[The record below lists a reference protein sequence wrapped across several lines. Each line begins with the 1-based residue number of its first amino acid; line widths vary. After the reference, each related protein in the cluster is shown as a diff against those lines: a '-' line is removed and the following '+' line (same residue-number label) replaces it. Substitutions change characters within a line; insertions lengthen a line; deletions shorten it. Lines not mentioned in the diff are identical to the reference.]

1 MMSIEDQKAIIIEKV
16 KQVNDIDLINAIE
29 SMLEFA
35 SKKDVL
41 IEIYDE
47 HQKLVM
53 DRFEKVR
60 QNPERLL
67 DLEEAQKIL
76 NEE

>member
-1 MMSIEDQKAIIIEKV
+1 MSIEDQKAIIIEKV
-16 KQVNDIDLINAIE
+16 KHVNDIDLINAIQ

-53 DRFEKVR
+53 DRFDKVR

-67 DLEEAQKIL
+67 DWEEAQKIL

>member
-1 MMSIEDQKAIIIEKV
+1 V
-16 KQVNDIDLINAIE
+16 KDFYHTNAIQE
-29 SMLEFA
+29 
-35 SKKDVL
+35 
-41 IEIYDE
+41 E

-60 QNPERLL
+60 ENPERLL
-67 DLEEAQKIL
+67 DWEEAQKIL

>member
-1 MMSIEDQKAIIIEKV
+1 MSIEDQKAIIIEKV
-16 KQVNDIDLINAIE
+16 KQVKDIDLINAIE

-67 DLEEAQKIL
+67 DWEEAQKIL

>member
-29 SMLEFA
+29 SMLEYA
-35 SKKDVL
+35 SKKDVS

-60 QNPERLL
+60 QDPERLL

>member
-1 MMSIEDQKAIIIEKV
+1 V
-16 KQVNDIDLINAIE
+16 KDFYHTNAIQN
-29 SMLEFA
+29 MLDFVF
-35 SKKDVL
+35 KKDIL
-41 IEIYDE
+41 IEIPDE

-60 QNPERLL
+60 QDPERLL
-67 DLEEAQKIL
+67 DWEEAQKIL

>member
-1 MMSIEDQKAIIIEKV
+1 MNIEDQKAIIIEKV

-29 SMLEFA
+29 SMLEYA
-35 SKKDVL
+35 SKKDVS

-53 DRFEKVR
+53 DRFDKVR

-67 DLEEAQKIL
+67 DWEEAQKIL

>member
-1 MMSIEDQKAIIIEKV
+1 MSIEEQKAIIIEKV
-16 KQVNDIDLINAIE
+16 KQVNDIDLINAIQ

-53 DRFEKVR
+53 DRFGKVR
-60 QNPERLL
+60 QDPERLL
-67 DLEEAQKIL
+67 DWEEAQKIL

>member
-1 MMSIEDQKAIIIEKV
+1 MSIEDQKAIIIEKV

-67 DLEEAQKIL
+67 DWEEAQKIL

>member
-1 MMSIEDQKAIIIEKV
+1 MNIEDQKAIIIEKV

-29 SMLEFA
+29 SMLEYA
-35 SKKDVL
+35 SKKDVS

-67 DLEEAQKIL
+67 DWEEAQKIL

>member
-1 MMSIEDQKAIIIEKV
+1 MSIEDQKAIIIEKV

-53 DRFEKVR
+53 NRFEKVR
-60 QNPERLL
+60 QDPERLL